1 MTEKKNKVGILGGTG
16 HIGKNLIYYFSKN
29 NKYELNL
36 FSRDVTSTKNITNEF
51 KNINVD
57 NYDKLNSYELDTVI
71 NCVGIS
77 NPTKILDDK
86 IDFKKITD
94 KYDEQVLLYLKKF
107 SDSLYINISSG
118 AVYGENFTNNVNEK
132 STITTMQ
139 EINPYAESKISI
151 EKKHR
156 KLSDNN
162 IIDLRVF
169 NFFSRYINLNTNFL
183 LCQLVNAIKNKTI
196 FITDSNDITRDFILL
211 SDLFNLIEKCI
222 KKNTINDVFDV
233 YSKKPISKFEIID
246 LFEKKYDLGFKI
258 TNNIIEISPT
268 GVKQNYFSSSQKAG
282 KIGYEPE
289 FTSFETIQDEIK
301 FLL

>member
-86 IDFKKITD
+86 IDVKKITD

-196 FITDSNDITRDFILL
+196 FITDSNDITRDFIHP
-211 SDLFNLIEKCI
+211 SDFFNLIEKCI

>member
-196 FITDSNDITRDFILL
+196 FITDSNDITRDFIHP
-211 SDLFNLIEKCI
+211 SDFFNLIEKCI
-222 KKNTINDVFDV
+222 KKNTINDAFDV

>member
-132 STITTMQ
+132 STITTIQ

-169 NFFSRYINLNTNFL
+169 NFFSRYINLNTSFL

-196 FITDSNDITRDFILL
+196 FITDSNDITRDFIHP
-211 SDLFNLIEKCI
+211 SDFFNLIEKCI
-222 KKNTINDVFDV
+222 KKNTINDVLDV

-258 TNNIIEISPT
+258 TNNIKEISPT

>member
-36 FSRDVTSTKNITNEF
+36 FSRDVTSAKNITNEF

-86 IDFKKITD
+86 INFKKITD

-196 FITDSNDITRDFILL
+196 FITDSNDITRDFIHP
-211 SDLFNLIEKCI
+211 SDFFNLIEKCI
-222 KKNTINDVFDV
+222 KKNTINDAFDV

-258 TNNIIEISPT
+258 TNNIKEISPT

>member
-196 FITDSNDITRDFILL
+196 FITDSNDITRDFIHP
-211 SDLFNLIEKCI
+211 SDFFNLIEKCI

>member
-29 NKYELNL
+29 DKYELNL

-57 NYDKLNSYELDTVI
+57 NYDKLNTYELDTVI

-196 FITDSNDITRDFILL
+196 FITDSNDITRDFIHP
-211 SDLFNLIEKCI
+211 SDFFNLIEKCI

>member
-29 NKYELNL
+29 DKYELNL

-139 EINPYAESKISI
+139 ETNPYAESKIYI

-156 KLSDNN
+156 KLSNNN

-169 NFFSRYINLNTNFL
+169 NFFSRYVNLNTSFL
-183 LCQLVNAIKNKTI
+183 LCYLI
-196 FITDSNDITRDFILL
+196 F
-211 SDLFNLIEKCI
+211 
-222 KKNTINDVFDV
+222 
-233 YSKKPISKFEIID
+233 
-246 LFEKKYDLGFKI
+246 
-258 TNNIIEISPT
+258 
-268 GVKQNYFSSSQKAG
+268 
-282 KIGYEPE
+282 
-289 FTSFETIQDEIK
+289 QD
-301 FLL
+301 

>member
-132 STITTMQ
+132 STITTIQ

-169 NFFSRYINLNTNFL
+169 NFFSRYINLNTSFL

-196 FITDSNDITRDFILL
+196 FITDSNDITRDFIHP

>member
-36 FSRDVTSTKNITNEF
+36 FSRDVTNAKNIINEF

-86 IDFKKITD
+86 INFKKITD

-196 FITDSNDITRDFILL
+196 FITDSNDITRDFIHP
-211 SDLFNLIEKCI
+211 SDFFNLIEKCI

>member
-86 IDFKKITD
+86 IDVKKITD

-196 FITDSNDITRDFILL
+196 FITDSNDITRDFIHP
-211 SDLFNLIEKCI
+211 SDFFNLIEKCI
-222 KKNTINDVFDV
+222 KKNTINDTFDV